1 VTEGN
6 GRDPGA
12 EVRRRI
18 VFRATLYVYGF
29 MIAAIVVAVG
39 GAALVALLVARA
51 GLPFVKTWIVLS
63 VVILL
68 PSLLMLVWR
77 AFKERSK

>member
-1 VTEGN
+1 MTEGN

-12 EVRRRI
+12 ETRKRI

-29 MIAAIVVAVG
+29 MTAAIVVAIG
-39 GAALVALLVARA
+39 GAALVALLVSRA

-68 PSLLMLVWR
+68 PSLIMLVWR
-77 AFKERSK
+77 ALKERS